1 MMKIF
6 TLYTKNSNSPLD
18 SLKVVP
24 EGFNIGAFIWSLL
37 WLLYKQLWDYFI
49 ICSLILLCLINLSEY
64 ATALSSTL
72 LMIAMIVIPIL
83 LGILGND
90 IIRKDLEKR
99 GYKLIEIIAASSS
112 DEAELKFLTNI
123 LKTKKNA
130 KASS

>member
-1 MMKIF
+1 MKIF